1 MEQRRRL
8 HWRLQPILLRAPAI
22 VGKLFGRPLSVY
34 LKLTLR
40 CNARCL
46 HCDVWKHPSA
56 VGDELTTQEWKEFI
70 CSARRWLGPT
80 HMAIT
85 GGEAML
91 KKDAL
96 DLLELAVEQGFLV
109 EFLSNGY
116 ILTDEI
122 AERIMKID
130 PEIMAVS
137 LDALDAGLYDRLRGR
152 AEFFERA
159 TNAIRLLV
167 EQHRRL
173 GAKCQIIIK
182 SVVMEP
188 NLDELTKIVDWIHE
202 LGTAKVMFQPITQN
216 YEQEMNHDWYNVP
229 ELNSLWIKDAA
240 RAGAVIDKLIE
251 RLEAGAP
258 IVNTRRHFE
267 LMKEYFAEPAKWAR
281 NMAFQI
287 GDYADELCA
296 SGVSVMDVSPNGD
309 LRTCPM
315 CEPIGNVR
323 DGSLRRTW
331 RRRPAC
337 WKHPCPYW

>member
-1 MEQRRRL
+1 M
-8 HWRLQPILLRAPAI
+8 LLRAPAMF
-22 VGKLFGRPLSVY
+22 GKLFGRPLSVY

-46 HCDVWKHPSA
+46 HCDVWKNPSA
-56 VGDELTTQEWKEFI
+56 VGDELTTQEWKDFI
-70 CSARRWLGPT
+70 RSARRWLGPT

-85 GGEAML
+85 GGEALL

-96 DLLELAVEQGFLV
+96 DLLELAVEEGFLV

-116 ILTDEI
+116 VLTDD
-122 AERIMKID
+122 AVERIMTID
-130 PEIMAVS
+130 PEIMAIS
-137 LDALDAGLYDRLRGR
+137 LDALDPALYDRLRGR
-152 AEFFERA
+152 EGFFERA
-159 TNAIRLLV
+159 TAAIRSLV
-167 EQHRRL
+167 EHHQRL
-173 GAKCQIIIK
+173 DANCQIIVK
-182 SVVMEP
+182 TVVMEP
-188 NLDELTKIVDWIHE
+188 NLGELTRIADWIQE
-202 LGTAKVMFQPITQN
+202 LGTAQVMFQPITQN
-216 YEQEMNHDWYNVP
+216 YEQEMRRDWYDVP

-240 RAGAVIDKLIE
+240 GAGEVIDELIE

-267 LMKEYFAEPAKWAR
+267 MMKEYFENPAKWSR

-331 RRRPAC
+331 RSRPAC